1 MTRAVGEK
9 LIASNPKAFH
19 DYFIEEKVEAGMV
32 LSGTEVK
39 SIRAQSPGLGEAH
52 IAVFGE
58 RSGNRLEAWILNLHL
73 APYEFGNIWNHEP
86 RRKRKLLL
94 HRHQIDK
101 LFGAT
106 TQKGMTIVPL
116 RLYFKNG
123 RVKIELG
130 LGKGKKKHDKRDDM
144 KKKSAEKEMRRA
156 IGKRG

>member
-1 MTRAVGEK
+1 MTQSAGEK
-9 LIASNPKAFH
+9 LISSNPKAFH

-39 SIRAQSPGLGEAH
+39 SIRTQAPGLVESH
-52 IAVFGE
+52 INIFEDRG
-58 RSGNRLEAWILNLHL
+58 SGKLEAWVLNLHI
-73 APYEFGNIWNHEP
+73 APYAFGNIWNHEP

-130 LGKGKKKHDKRDDM
+130 LGKGKKKQDKRQDM